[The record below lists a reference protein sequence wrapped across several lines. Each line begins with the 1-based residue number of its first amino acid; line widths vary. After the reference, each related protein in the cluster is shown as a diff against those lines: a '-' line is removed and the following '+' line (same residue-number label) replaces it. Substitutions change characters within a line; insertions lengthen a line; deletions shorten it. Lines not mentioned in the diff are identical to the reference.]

1 MLELLAPI
9 PLREAVAKTL
19 PTRQAA
25 PAPQGGLSRVI
36 GVTLLLAAAVAALGL
51 PHLTAHPLGPD
62 GAASLRYAT
71 TPGVAGISENG
82 GDMALYYLCLKVL
95 AEIFGVSG
103 LTLRLP
109 SVVFGAATLPIVEE
123 LGRRI
128 WNRRVGVV
136 SALLFGV
143 SLPLVTWEGAAR
155 GYTLG
160 TFLVSAAV
168 LAWITFARRP
178 GVTRAAVFVGLSTL
192 ATYTL
197 LLNWW
202 VLAGQFVVWV
212 SCCVIRRHHAGDYPA
227 RAARWWL
234 AGALA
239 LVGIWT
245 AQLAV
250 IALDSGM
257 SRFVVSRNAVT
268 PARLARTLTVLASA
282 YSGGSDSPWELAAAA
297 LTLATVVLWVAGAR
311 RSSPAHSGPADRSM
325 GGFAVATVVLWLVAP
340 MIGQVGVSL
349 FAHPIYQ
356 YRYFVMCLPAAALL
370 TAAGLERL
378 GPTRAFPYALTLGLV
393 AGAHMVFL
401 STTL

>member
-1 MLELLAPI
+1 MLELV
-9 PLREAVAKTL
+9 VATPRRGSVARTR
-19 PTRQAA
+19 PTTQAA
-25 PAPQGGLSRVI
+25 PQRGLGSVI
-36 GVTLLLAAAVAALGL
+36 GITMVLAATVAALGL
-51 PHLTAHPLGPD
+51 PNLTAHALTVD
-62 GAASLRYAT
+62 GGDSLRYAT

-82 GDMALYYLCLKVL
+82 GDMALYYLLLKVL
-95 AEIFGVSG
+95 TEVFGASR

-109 SVVFGAATLPIVEE
+109 SVIFGAATLPIVEE

-143 SLPLVTWEGAAR
+143 SLPLVVWERAAR

-160 TFLVSAAV
+160 TFLVSAAM

-178 GVTRAAVFVGLSTL
+178 GVTRAAVFIGVSSL

-212 SCCVIRRHHAGDYPA
+212 SWCVACRRRVAGTPA

-234 AGALA
+234 GGALA
-239 LVGIWT
+239 LVGLWT
-245 AQLAV
+245 AQLAM
-250 IALDSGM
+250 IAISSGM
-257 SRFVVSRNAVT
+257 GRLVPSRNEVT

-282 YSGGSDSPWELAAAA
+282 YGGSGATPWELAAAA
-297 LTLATVVLWVAGAR
+297 LTLATLVLWVAGAWR
-311 RSSPAHSGPADRSM
+311 RSPARSDLVDGTM
-325 GGFAVATVVLWLVAP
+325 HGFAVATVVLWLVAP
-340 MIGQVGVSL
+340 VIGQVGVSL
-349 FAHPIYQ
+349 LAHPMYQ

-378 GPTRAFPYALTLGLV
+378 GPTRALPYALTLGLV
-393 AGAHMVFL
+393 AGAHVAFL